1 MAALICSC
9 VKDVDV
15 CGAGDGLVV
24 GAVGGTDVDT
34 AVEDGEAWLLEDV
47 GVKGALEGFFVE
59 LGVWFRVGRLWK
71 GELDDSGCG
80 AEMVVEGAVGF
91 REMELGEGILLAA
104 AEVDFKKDW

>member
-1 MAALICSC
+1 M
-9 VKDVDV
+9 
-15 CGAGDGLVV
+15 VV
-24 GAVGGTDVDT
+24 GRRRGQRSFG
-34 AVEDGEAWLLEDV
+34 
-47 GVKGALEGFFVE
+47 GFFVE